1 MKAYLLASLLTLG
14 LISSAAHADFYGSF
28 GVGAAFNN
36 GSVLK
41 NNSRSSY
48 DDSGAYSFAVGYQL
62 PLALT
67 DVRVEGEYLRIHP
80 DIKDGGH
87 SNMDALMANAYV
99 NIPLV
104 PVIDPYV
111 GLGLCYARFEH
122 ENTPAMQFMLG
133 ADYELPITLPITV
146 GAEYRFFKVNEH
158 GGNRGETAKF
168 NTHALML
175 KARYHF

>member
-1 MKAYLLASLLTLG
+1 MKSYLLASLLTLG
-14 LISSAAHADFYGSF
+14 LISSTAHADFYGSF
-28 GVGAAFNN
+28 GLGAAFNN
-36 GSVLK
+36 GSVTTKDL
-41 NNSRSSY
+41 RSSY
-48 DDSGAYSFAVGYQL
+48 DDSAAYSLAVGYQL
-62 PLALT
+62 PLLLT

-87 SNMDALMANAYV
+87 SNMDALMVNAYA
-99 NIPLV
+99 NLPLI

-111 GLGLCYARFEH
+111 GLGLGYARFEH

-133 ADYELPITLPITV
+133 ADYELPITLPITI
-146 GAEYRFFKVNEH
+146 GAEYRYFKVNEH